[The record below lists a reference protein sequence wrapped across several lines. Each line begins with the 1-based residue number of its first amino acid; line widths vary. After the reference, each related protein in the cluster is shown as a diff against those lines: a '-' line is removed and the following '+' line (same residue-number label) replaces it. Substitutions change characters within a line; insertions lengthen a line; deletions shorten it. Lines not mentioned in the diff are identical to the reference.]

1 MKTVLTIIK
10 KEFAR
15 FFKDTRLWITALIL
29 PGLLIFAMYSLMGTI
44 IADIE
49 EKETGG
55 TSTAYVL
62 NMPQSLSQS
71 LGSAFTVNG
80 DITEA
85 DAQAAVREGR
95 AELLIVFPQDFD
107 EAIKDY
113 SPSLGTP
120 APNVR
125 IYYNSAETKSLTAY
139 STATALLSAY
149 EETLANKFDVNRP
162 ATENDLFDLAD
173 AQSTARTALAMVVPM
188 VLLMLLFSGCMSVA
202 PESIAGEKERGTI
215 ATLLVT
221 PVKRGSVAIGKILA
235 LSAIAL
241 LSGLSSA
248 LGLVLSLPKLMGSA
262 GGGLTLSMFGFGDIV
277 AILAGIDQ
285 IGPHIA
291 VFKGFQVNLLLFRL
305 FPGLRAGS
313 LLFLIHILH
322 IGFGNVFRVSILLYT
337 AALKQDHAVAEA
349 VDGGNVM
356 ADKNDCMLVHE
367 LAHEAHA
374 LLGKKGVPHGQGLVN
389 DHDVGIHMGD
399 YRKSQAQGH
408 AAGIVF
414 YRLINKIAY
423 IGKGGDGIE
432 SFVDFF
438 LAQAQDRGIEQH
450 VFAAREFGIEAAA
463 QLQQGCHAAVDRD
476 CAR

>member
-235 LSAIAL
+235 LSVIAL

-277 AILAGIDQ
+277 AILAVILSTVLIFVTLISIISAYAKSVKEASGLVVPLMI
-285 IGPHIA
+285 IVLLCGVFSMFAGGLTSLGLYFIPVFNSATVISSVMSGAMSAAGVVITVCVNVA
-291 VFKGFQVNLLLFRL
+291 V
-305 FPGLRAGS
+305 
-313 LLFLIHILH
+313 
-322 IGFGNVFRVSILLYT
+322 
-337 AALKQDHAVAEA
+337 AAL
-349 VDGGNVM
+349 
-356 ADKNDCMLVHE
+356 LVFV
-367 LAHEAHA
+367 LT
-374 LLGKKGVPHGQGLVN
+374 L
-389 DHDVGIHMGD
+389 MF
-399 YRKSQAQGH
+399 KSEK
-408 AAGIVF
+408 IMF
-414 YRLINKIAY
+414 NK
-423 IGKGGDGIE
+423 
-432 SFVDFF
+432 
-438 LAQAQDRGIEQH
+438 
-450 VFAAREFGIEAAA
+450 
-463 QLQQGCHAAVDRD
+463 
-476 CAR
+476 

>member
-173 AQSTARTALAMVVPM
+173 AQSTARTARSEERRGRERVCL
-188 VLLMLLFSGCMSVA
+188 SV
-202 PESIAGEKERGTI
+202 
-215 ATLLVT
+215 
-221 PVKRGSVAIGKILA
+221 
-235 LSAIAL
+235 
-241 LSGLSSA
+241 
-248 LGLVLSLPKLMGSA
+248 
-262 GGGLTLSMFGFGDIV
+262 
-277 AILAGIDQ
+277 
-285 IGPHIA
+285 
-291 VFKGFQVNLLLFRL
+291 
-305 FPGLRAGS
+305 
-313 LLFLIHILH
+313 
-322 IGFGNVFRVSILLYT
+322 
-337 AALKQDHAVAEA
+337 
-349 VDGGNVM
+349 
-356 ADKNDCMLVHE
+356 
-367 LAHEAHA
+367 
-374 LLGKKGVPHGQGLVN
+374 
-389 DHDVGIHMGD
+389 
-399 YRKSQAQGH
+399 
-408 AAGIVF
+408 
-414 YRLINKIAY
+414 
-423 IGKGGDGIE
+423 
-432 SFVDFF
+432 
-438 LAQAQDRGIEQH
+438 
-450 VFAAREFGIEAAA
+450 
-463 QLQQGCHAAVDRD
+463 
-476 CAR
+476 

>member
-71 LGSAFTVNG
+71 LGSAFTVNV
-80 DITEA
+80 DIAEA
-85 DAQAAVREGR
+85 DAQAAVREGK

-277 AILAGIDQ
+277 AILAVILSTVLIFVTLISIISAYAKSVKEASGLVVPLMI
-285 IGPHIA
+285 IVLLCGVFSMFAGGLTSLGLYFIPVFNSATVISSVMSGAMSAAGVAITVCVNVA
-291 VFKGFQVNLLLFRL
+291 V
-305 FPGLRAGS
+305 
-313 LLFLIHILH
+313 
-322 IGFGNVFRVSILLYT
+322 
-337 AALKQDHAVAEA
+337 AAL
-349 VDGGNVM
+349 
-356 ADKNDCMLVHE
+356 LVFV
-367 LAHEAHA
+367 LT
-374 LLGKKGVPHGQGLVN
+374 L
-389 DHDVGIHMGD
+389 MF
-399 YRKSQAQGH
+399 KSEK
-408 AAGIVF
+408 IMF
-414 YRLINKIAY
+414 NK
-423 IGKGGDGIE
+423 
-432 SFVDFF
+432 
-438 LAQAQDRGIEQH
+438 
-450 VFAAREFGIEAAA
+450 
-463 QLQQGCHAAVDRD
+463 
-476 CAR
+476 

>member
-80 DITEA
+80 DIAEA

-235 LSAIAL
+235 LSVIAL

-277 AILAGIDQ
+277 AILAVILSTVLIFVTLISIISAYAKSVKEASGLVVPLMI
-285 IGPHIA
+285 IVLLCGVFSMFAGGLTSLGLYFIPVFNSATVISSVMSGAMSAAGVAITVCVNVA
-291 VFKGFQVNLLLFRL
+291 V
-305 FPGLRAGS
+305 
-313 LLFLIHILH
+313 
-322 IGFGNVFRVSILLYT
+322 
-337 AALKQDHAVAEA
+337 AAL
-349 VDGGNVM
+349 
-356 ADKNDCMLVHE
+356 LVFV
-367 LAHEAHA
+367 LT
-374 LLGKKGVPHGQGLVN
+374 L
-389 DHDVGIHMGD
+389 MF
-399 YRKSQAQGH
+399 KSEK
-408 AAGIVF
+408 IMF
-414 YRLINKIAY
+414 NK
-423 IGKGGDGIE
+423 
-432 SFVDFF
+432 
-438 LAQAQDRGIEQH
+438 
-450 VFAAREFGIEAAA
+450 
-463 QLQQGCHAAVDRD
+463 
-476 CAR
+476 

>member
-71 LGSAFTVNG
+71 LGSAFTVNV
-80 DITEA
+80 DIAEA
-85 DAQAAVREGR
+85 DAQAAVREGK

-113 SPSLGTP
+113 SPSLGTS

-235 LSAIAL
+235 LSVIAL

-277 AILAGIDQ
+277 AILAVILSTVLIFVTLISIISAYAKSVKEASGLVVPLMI
-285 IGPHIA
+285 IVLLCGVFSMFAGGLTSLGLYFIPVFNSATVISSVMSGAMSAAGVAITVCVNVA
-291 VFKGFQVNLLLFRL
+291 V
-305 FPGLRAGS
+305 
-313 LLFLIHILH
+313 
-322 IGFGNVFRVSILLYT
+322 
-337 AALKQDHAVAEA
+337 AAL
-349 VDGGNVM
+349 
-356 ADKNDCMLVHE
+356 LVFV
-367 LAHEAHA
+367 LT
-374 LLGKKGVPHGQGLVN
+374 L
-389 DHDVGIHMGD
+389 MF
-399 YRKSQAQGH
+399 KSEK
-408 AAGIVF
+408 IMF
-414 YRLINKIAY
+414 NK
-423 IGKGGDGIE
+423 
-432 SFVDFF
+432 
-438 LAQAQDRGIEQH
+438 
-450 VFAAREFGIEAAA
+450 
-463 QLQQGCHAAVDRD
+463 
-476 CAR
+476 

>member
-235 LSAIAL
+235 LSVIAL

-277 AILAGIDQ
+277 AILAVILSTVLIFVTLISIISAYAKSVKEASGLVVPLMI
-285 IGPHIA
+285 IVLLCGVFSMFAGGLTSLGLYFIPVFNSATVISSVMSGAMSAAGVAITVCVNVA
-291 VFKGFQVNLLLFRL
+291 V
-305 FPGLRAGS
+305 
-313 LLFLIHILH
+313 
-322 IGFGNVFRVSILLYT
+322 
-337 AALKQDHAVAEA
+337 AAL
-349 VDGGNVM
+349 
-356 ADKNDCMLVHE
+356 LVFV
-367 LAHEAHA
+367 LT
-374 LLGKKGVPHGQGLVN
+374 L
-389 DHDVGIHMGD
+389 MF
-399 YRKSQAQGH
+399 KSEK
-408 AAGIVF
+408 IMF
-414 YRLINKIAY
+414 NK
-423 IGKGGDGIE
+423 
-432 SFVDFF
+432 
-438 LAQAQDRGIEQH
+438 
-450 VFAAREFGIEAAA
+450 
-463 QLQQGCHAAVDRD
+463 
-476 CAR
+476 

>member
-71 LGSAFTVNG
+71 LGSAFTVNV
-80 DITEA
+80 DIAEA

-235 LSAIAL
+235 LSVIAL

-277 AILAGIDQ
+277 AILAVILSTVLIFVTLISIISAYAKSVKEASGLVVPLMI
-285 IGPHIA
+285 IVLLCGVFSMFAGGLTSLGLYFIPVFNSATVISSVMSGAMSAAGVAITVCVNVA
-291 VFKGFQVNLLLFRL
+291 V
-305 FPGLRAGS
+305 
-313 LLFLIHILH
+313 
-322 IGFGNVFRVSILLYT
+322 
-337 AALKQDHAVAEA
+337 AAL
-349 VDGGNVM
+349 
-356 ADKNDCMLVHE
+356 LVFV
-367 LAHEAHA
+367 LT
-374 LLGKKGVPHGQGLVN
+374 L
-389 DHDVGIHMGD
+389 MF
-399 YRKSQAQGH
+399 KSEK
-408 AAGIVF
+408 IMF
-414 YRLINKIAY
+414 NK
-423 IGKGGDGIE
+423 
-432 SFVDFF
+432 
-438 LAQAQDRGIEQH
+438 
-450 VFAAREFGIEAAA
+450 
-463 QLQQGCHAAVDRD
+463 
-476 CAR
+476 